1 MEPLICPQCGGQI
14 NDYSPEKA
22 FATCGYCLT
31 RFLIDANRRSQPAPT
46 PPLTDFEPTRTGN
59 DNYFLTVV
67 AGVIVAVIVVSVI
80 MGIVV
85 SNRNSSKPPYRA
97 AAATPVTTPTRYSPT
112 ATPNLNMLEFG
123 GKGTGNGLFQD
134 ANSIAVDNQGRIY
147 VSDDSLRVQQF
158 DAEGQFMRTI
168 QVPSA
173 TAHYERARTI
183 DKIAAAD
190 NGSLYV
196 AVGGTILIYDEG
208 STEPDHTIHN
218 APDYV
223 QDFALRS
230 DGGMLLVSSDGKIET
245 LFVVNKARKT
255 LKHLRGFH
263 TNTADAALSPA
274 ETAVEAIRI
283 AVDGPGNIYSVYAFG
298 DLGSYQLSYNSEELL
313 IFRFTPEGKYVN
325 KFVESMN
332 SCGIA
337 VDSQS
342 NVYVSDGASIQVYT
356 NNGQAVTNVPGVGNA
371 TAFTLDK
378 SNNIYILVDDKVIKR
393 AAVVS

>member
-22 FATCGYCLT
+22 FATCGYCMT
-31 RFLIDANRRSQPAPT
+31 RFLIDANRRSQQAP
-46 PPLTDFEPTRTGN
+46 PPLPAFEPVRTGSN
-59 DNYFLTVV
+59 GPLLTAV
-67 AGVIVAVIVVSVI
+67 AGVTVAIIVFILI
-80 MGIVV
+80 IGIAV
-85 SNRNSSKPPYRA
+85 SNRETPKPPYRTI
-97 AAATPVTTPTRYSPT
+97 AATPAQTQARSSPT
-112 ATPNLNMLEFG
+112 ATPDPNLLEFG
-123 GKGTGNGLFQD
+123 GKGTGNGLFKD

-158 DAEGQFMRTI
+158 DPQGQFLRTI
-168 QVPSA
+168 QVPSE
-173 TAHYERARTI
+173 TTHYERARTI
-183 DKIAAAD
+183 DKIAAGD
-190 NGSLYV
+190 NGALYV
-196 AVGGTILIYDEG
+196 AVGGTILIYEDG

-218 APDYV
+218 APDYI

-245 LFVVNKARKT
+245 LFVVSKARKT
-255 LKHLRGFH
+255 LKRLRGFH
-263 TNTADAALSPA
+263 TNTADAALSPR

-283 AVDGPGNIYSVYAFG
+283 AADGAGNIYSVYAFG
-298 DLGSYQLSYNSEELL
+298 DLGSYQLSYNTEELL
-313 IFRFTPEGKYVN
+313 IFRYTPEGKYVN

-332 SCGIA
+332 SCGIS

-342 NVYVSDGASIQVYT
+342 NIYISDGSSVQVYSNT
-356 NNGQAVTNVPGVGNA
+356 GQQIATVPNVGRA

-378 SNNIYILVDDKVIKR
+378 SNNIYLLIDDMVIKR